1 MDLDAAVH
9 NERARGR
16 EGDDVVEAPT
26 WNVDDLEH
34 VAGGGAEGGSVAH
47 DEQLLLLGRPQE
59 APGARELGGVRYSV
73 GAWGGGS
80 EGVYAGDDVREAGGV
95 GLGFE
100 AAALVGDEAEELG
113 LGRRRPGREEGAE
126 EADGVGGGGSE
137 AAVAARARPEGLR
150 GRVDLEE

>member
-9 NERARGR
+9 DERARGR

-34 VAGGGAEGGSVAH
+34 VAGGGAEGGGVAH
-47 DEQLLLLGRPQE
+47 DEELLLLGRPQE
-59 APGARELGGVRYSV
+59 APGAGELGGVRYGV
-73 GAWGGGS
+73 GVRGGGS
-80 EGVYAGDDVREAGGV
+80 EGVYAGDDVREAGRV

-113 LGRRRPGREEGAE
+113 LGRRRAGREEGAE
-126 EADGVGGGGSE
+126 ESDGVGRGGSE
-137 AAVAARARPEGLR
+137 AAVAARARREGLR
-150 GRVDLEE
+150 GRVGLEE